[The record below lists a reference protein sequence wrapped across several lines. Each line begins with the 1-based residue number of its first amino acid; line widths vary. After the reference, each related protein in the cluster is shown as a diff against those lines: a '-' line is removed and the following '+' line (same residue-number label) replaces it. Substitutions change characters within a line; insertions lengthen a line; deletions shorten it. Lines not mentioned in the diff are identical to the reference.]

1 MIKSKT
7 LLEHKIGERIYE
19 FHCDP
24 NSPLGELHDALTV
37 MRNFVIEKIKSIDS
51 EKVAESPCETPCNN
65 CEA

>member
-7 LLEHKIGERIYE
+7 LLEHKIGERVYE

-37 MRNFVIEKIKSIDS
+37 MRNFIIDKIRDIDS
-51 EKVAESPCETPCNN
+51 EKKAPECSSEPCKS
-65 CEA
+65 CEE

>member
-1 MIKSKT
+1 MIKSIT
-7 LLEHKIGERIYE
+7 TLEHKIGERVYA

-37 MRNFVIEKIKSIDS
+37 MRSFIVDKMKAID
-51 EKVAESPCETPCNN
+51 EQPKEECPQPCNN

>member
-24 NSPLGELHDALTV
+24 NSPLGEIYDAISV
-37 MRNFVIEKIKSIDS
+37 MRNFIIGKINELEEKKCEEPCKS
-51 EKVAESPCETPCNN
+51 CEG
-65 CEA
+65 